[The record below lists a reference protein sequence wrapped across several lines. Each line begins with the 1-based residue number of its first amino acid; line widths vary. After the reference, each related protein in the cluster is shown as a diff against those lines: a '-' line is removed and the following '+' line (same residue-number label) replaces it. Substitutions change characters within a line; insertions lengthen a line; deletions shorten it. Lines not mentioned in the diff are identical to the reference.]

1 MVLMLIGIIMIATS
15 RAPITWSVAEYDR
28 AKAACEGIERGHPY
42 ELCLEKALYNWRR
55 ENPDAP
61 RGSASAWPWGR

>member
-1 MVLMLIGIIMIATS
+1 MVLMLIGIFMIATS

-42 ELCLEKALYNWRR
+42 ELCLEKALYN
-55 ENPDAP
+55 
-61 RGSASAWPWGR
+61 